1 MLIRVGHAIPLTI
14 EDVSGIRSVNVE
26 IVKMKVEGKTT
37 LVMALF
43 AGAVLMLLALKFMLP
58 TEIRVIIEGQ
68 STYVQVVPS
77 VYTTLDCVI
86 IAIFSFLL
94 VASTFYLLSIRFR
107 TPEKERIEQEAEQK
121 EAGSEPA
128 LQVQDADAQVP
139 ETSETAPEAD
149 RAGLL
154 KILKGN
160 EKRVIEAL
168 MEYGEMNQA
177 DLSART
183 GIPKSTLSRILR
195 DLEDRGLVFR
205 YDYGMSKMVKLDSKK
220 SV

>member
-1 MLIRVGHAIPLTI
+1 
-14 EDVSGIRSVNVE
+14 
-26 IVKMKVEGKTT
+26 MKVEEKTT

-77 VYTTLDCVI
+77 VYTTLNCVI

-94 VASTFYLLSIRFR
+94 GANAFYLLLVGFR
-107 TPEKERIEQEAEQK
+107 ISESERMEEETK
-121 EAGSEPA
+121 TGEAGSKSA
-128 LQVQDADAQVP
+128 LQVQNADTQVP

-149 RAGLL
+149 RTGLL

-183 GIPKSTLSRILR
+183 GIPKSTLSIILR

>member
-1 MLIRVGHAIPLTI
+1 
-14 EDVSGIRSVNVE
+14 
-26 IVKMKVEGKTT
+26 MKVEEKTT

-43 AGAVLMLLALKFMLP
+43 AGALLMLLALKFMLP

-94 VASTFYLLSIRFR
+94 GASTFYLLSIRFR

-121 EAGSEPA
+121 EAGSELA
-128 LQVQDADAQVP
+128 LEVQDADTQVP
-139 ETSETAPEAD
+139 ETSKSSAGVTSEDE
-149 RAGLL
+149 AGLL

-183 GIPKSTLSRILR
+183 GILSQYFASSRSNSIFSSIDSLSSFFSFLSVSYTHLTLPTIC
-195 DLEDRGLVFR
+195 
-205 YDYGMSKMVKLDSKK
+205 

>member
-1 MLIRVGHAIPLTI
+1 
-14 EDVSGIRSVNVE
+14 
-26 IVKMKVEGKTT
+26 MKVEGKTT

-58 TEIRVIIEGQ
+58 TDIQVIIEGQ

-77 VYTTLDCVI
+77 VYTAIDCVI

-94 VASTFYLLSIRFR
+94 GASAFYLLSIGFR
-107 TPEKERIEQEAEQK
+107 TPEKERIEPEAEQK
-121 EAGSEPA
+121 KAGLESA
-128 LQVQDADAQVP
+128 LQVQDADTQVP
-139 ETSETAPEAD
+139 ETSKAAPEDD

-177 DLSART
+177 DLSARA
-183 GIPKSTLSRILR
+183 GIPKSTLSRILQ
-195 DLEDRGLVFR
+195 DLEDRSLIFR
-205 YDYGMSKMVKLDSKK
+205 YDYGMSKMVKLGSG
-220 SV
+220 

>member
-1 MLIRVGHAIPLTI
+1 
-14 EDVSGIRSVNVE
+14 
-26 IVKMKVEGKTT
+26 MKIEGKTA
-37 LVMALF
+37 LAMALF
-43 AGAVLMLLALKFMLP
+43 VVAVFMLASKFMLP
-58 TEIRVIIEGQ
+58 TTVQVIIEGQ
-68 STYVQVVPS
+68 STYVKEIPN
-77 VYTTLDCVI
+77 VYTTLDCVT
-86 IAIFSFLL
+86 IAIASFLL
-94 VASTFYLLSIRFR
+94 GASSFYLLLIGFGM
-107 TPEKERIEQEAEQK
+107 PEKEKVEVQIEQEAEQK
-121 EAGSEPA
+121 ETGSEPA
-128 LQVQDADAQVP
+128 LQVQDADVQAP
-139 ETSETAPEAD
+139 ETSETAPAAD
-149 RAGLL
+149 RAELL

-160 EKRVIEAL
+160 EKRVIETL

>member
-1 MLIRVGHAIPLTI
+1 
-14 EDVSGIRSVNVE
+14 
-26 IVKMKVEGKTT
+26 MKVEGKTT

-58 TEIRVIIEGQ
+58 TDIPVIIEGQ

-77 VYTTLDCVI
+77 VYTALDCVI

-94 VASTFYLLSIRFR
+94 GASAFYLLSIGFR
-107 TPEKERIEQEAEQK
+107 TPEKERIEQEVEQK
-121 EAGSEPA
+121 EAGLEPA
-128 LQVQDADAQVP
+128 LQLQDADTHEHIPAVNVP
-139 ETSETAPEAD
+139 ETSKAAPEDD

-160 EKRVIEAL
+160 EKHVIEAL

-177 DLSART
+177 DMSART
-183 GIPKSTLSRILR
+183 GIPKSTLSRILQ
-195 DLEDRGLVFR
+195 DLEDRGLIFR
-205 YDYGMSKMVKLDSKK
+205 YDYGMSKMVKLED
-220 SV
+220 

>member
-1 MLIRVGHAIPLTI
+1 
-14 EDVSGIRSVNVE
+14 
-26 IVKMKVEGKTT
+26 MKIEGKTA
-37 LVMALF
+37 LAMVLFVVSVFMVM
-43 AGAVLMLLALKFMLP
+43 LKFMLP
-58 TEIRVIIEGQ
+58 TTIQVLIEGQ
-68 STYVQVVPS
+68 SIFVREMPN
-77 VYTTLDCVI
+77 VYTVLDCIV

-94 VASTFYLLSIRFR
+94 GVSAFYLFITYSV
-107 TPEKERIEQEAEQK
+107 TPEKARVERKVEQK
-121 EAGSEPA
+121 EASSEPA
-128 LQVQDADAQVP
+128 LQVQDADTQAL
-139 ETSETAPEAD
+139 ETSKTEDD
-149 RAGLL
+149 RVGLL

-195 DLEDRGLVFR
+195 DMEDRGLVFR

>member
-1 MLIRVGHAIPLTI
+1 
-14 EDVSGIRSVNVE
+14 
-26 IVKMKVEGKTT
+26 
-37 LVMALF
+37 
-43 AGAVLMLLALKFMLP
+43 MLP
-58 TEIRVIIEGQ
+58 TTVRVIIEGQ

-94 VASTFYLLSIRFR
+94 GASAFYLFSIRFR
-107 TPEKERIEQEAEQK
+107 TPEKERILQEAEQ
-121 EAGSEPA
+121 EGTGSEST
-128 LQVQDADAQVP
+128 LHTVQDTDTQAP
-139 ETSETAPEAD
+139 ETSKLNGSAALED
-149 RAGLL
+149 DGAGLL

-160 EKRVIEAL
+160 EKREIEAL

-183 GIPKSTLSRILR
+183 GIPKSTLSRILQ

-205 YDYGMSKMVKLDSKK
+205 YDYGMSKMVKS
-220 SV
+220 SSIS

>member
-1 MLIRVGHAIPLTI
+1 
-14 EDVSGIRSVNVE
+14 
-26 IVKMKVEGKTT
+26 MKIEGKTA
-37 LVMALF
+37 LAMVLFVVSVFMVM
-43 AGAVLMLLALKFMLP
+43 LKFMLP
-58 TEIRVIIEGQ
+58 TTIQVLIEGQ
-68 STYVQVVPS
+68 SIFVREMPN
-77 VYTTLDCVI
+77 VYTVLDCII

-94 VASTFYLLSIRFR
+94 GVSAFYLFVTYSGI
-107 TPEKERIEQEAEQK
+107 PEKEKIEQEAEQK
-121 EAGSEPA
+121 EAGLESA

-139 ETSETAPEAD
+139 ETSKAAPEDD

-183 GIPKSTLSRILR
+183 GIPKSTLSRLLQ
-195 DLEDRGLVFR
+195 DLEDRSLIFR
-205 YDYGMSKMVKLDSKK
+205 YDYGMSKMVKLG
-220 SV
+220 VG

>member
-1 MLIRVGHAIPLTI
+1 MMKHYQ
-14 EDVSGIRSVNVE
+14 
-26 IVKMKVEGKTT
+26 KMKVEGKTT

-94 VASTFYLLSIRFR
+94 GASAFYILLVGFR
-107 TPEKERIEQEAEQK
+107 IPESERMEEETK
-121 EAGSEPA
+121 TGEAGSKSA
-128 LQVQDADAQVP
+128 LQVQNADTQVP
-139 ETSETAPEAD
+139 ETSKSSAGVTSEDE
-149 RAGLL
+149 AGLL
-154 KILKGN
+154 KILRGN

-183 GIPKSTLSRILR
+183 GIPKSTLSRILW

-205 YDYGMSKMVKLDSKK
+205 YDYGMSKMVKLEKLED
-220 SV
+220 

>member
-1 MLIRVGHAIPLTI
+1 M
-14 EDVSGIRSVNVE
+14 
-26 IVKMKVEGKTT
+26 
-37 LVMALF
+37 
-43 AGAVLMLLALKFMLP
+43 
-58 TEIRVIIEGQ
+58 
-68 STYVQVVPS
+68 
-77 VYTTLDCVI
+77 
-86 IAIFSFLL
+86 
-94 VASTFYLLSIRFR
+94 
-107 TPEKERIEQEAEQK
+107 PEKEKVEQEEEQK
-121 EAGSEPA
+121 EAGLESA

-139 ETSETAPEAD
+139 ETSKSSAGVTSEDE
-149 RAGLL
+149 AGLL

-205 YDYGMSKMVKLDSKK
+205 YDYGMSKMVKLEKLED
-220 SV
+220 